1 MFLTIRKHDC
11 YTMFETKLLRVLH
24 LFITIGEFLRHC
36 FNSLSIRF
44 PYQWKN
50 VEQKADARDLKK
62 VPTHLGLI
70 LCEEQISLPDIANAV
85 VWSIALGVSYFSI
98 YDING
103 YVKRRRKEFGEVLEN
118 AQKTS
123 VDEERRRYS
132 IVIHS
137 DAESR
142 PHENGCNSAN
152 QINVQ
157 LLSKADGHQSLVETT
172 QFLCRQVAS
181 KQRHL
186 EDITPTTVDEIINE
200 ISHFPDPELVL
211 RFGEG
216 ECLFGFLPWQIRLT
230 EILFAGSHHK
240 LGYKALTDLYHKY
253 GETKQR
259 FGR

>member
-1 MFLTIRKHDC
+1 MKLHQVNLFWPMIVKYFCFSWIVSHPVHEITGLSTEKIRNVARIQMFLTIRKHDC

-103 YVKRRRKEFGEVLEN
+103 
-118 AQKTS
+118 
-123 VDEERRRYS
+123 
-132 IVIHS
+132 
-137 DAESR
+137 
-142 PHENGCNSAN
+142 
-152 QINVQ
+152 
-157 LLSKADGHQSLVETT
+157 
-172 QFLCRQVAS
+172 
-181 KQRHL
+181 
-186 EDITPTTVDEIINE
+186 
-200 ISHFPDPELVL
+200 
-211 RFGEG
+211 
-216 ECLFGFLPWQIRLT
+216 
-230 EILFAGSHHK
+230 
-240 LGYKALTDLYHKY
+240 
-253 GETKQR
+253 
-259 FGR
+259 